1 MHIRNL
7 LAFFIC
13 LLFHS
18 SYAQFIFPES
28 FIMMPLDTSKKYAGT
43 ISGAFSQQTQEFVV
57 TQLNSRIELAKRIQS
72 VNVFTVAGNF
82 QVVKNGP
89 ETVLS
94 GGYVFARYRD
104 RINRK
109 VFPEYMLQYQW
120 LEARGLEQK
129 IASTANMRYRFIRTE
144 SLSLAAACGLLLE
157 YEKWNFSAV
166 RENDLPAETN
176 DIEVYNPRFNS
187 YISYDHDLGDRMNI
201 DMAVYYQ
208 FRLDEK
214 LSRKRLG
221 MHSRLNIKLTNKLN
235 YAVTIRLMDD
245 MQPIVPVDPLWY
257 NFSNELVLVF

>member
-1 MHIRNL
+1 MKQRL
-7 LAFFIC
+7 
-13 LLFHS
+13 LLFSLLCMLHQS
-18 SYAQFIFPES
+18 SIAQFIFPES

-43 ISGAFSQQTQEFVV
+43 IAGAFSQQTQEFVV
-57 TQLNSRIELAKRIQS
+57 TQLNSRIELAKRIHTL
-72 VNVFTVAGNF
+72 NVLTVAGNF
-82 QVVKNGP
+82 QIVRNGP
-89 ETVLS
+89 ETVVS

-109 VFPEYMLQYQW
+109 FFPEYMIQYQW
-120 LEARGLEQK
+120 MEARGLEQK
-129 IASTANMRYRFIRTE
+129 IASTANMRYRFLRTE
-144 SLSLAAACGLLLE
+144 SISLAAALGFLME

-166 RENDLPAETN
+166 REKDLPAETN

-221 MHSRLNIKLTNKLN
+221 LHSRLNIKLTNKLN

-245 MQPIVPVDPLWY
+245 RQPIVPVDPLWY
-257 NFSNELVLVF
+257 NFSNELVLAF